1 MPIDNNISE
10 REMKRVVL
18 NRNYV
23 QFRIMRSAGVGSGKT
38 ALETSLRL
46 FPAAHNSEGGKELHE
61 LIGRPVAR
69 AFGANG
75 LESLK
80 CPFLH
85 REVRFDIHVGS

>member
-1 MPIDNNISE
+1 
-10 REMKRVVL
+10 MKRVVL

-23 QFRIMRSAGVGSGKT
+23 QFQIMHSAGVGSGKMP
-38 ALETSLRL
+38 LESSCGC
-46 FPAAHNSEGGKELHE
+46 FPAAHNSESGKELHE

-75 LESLK
+75 LQSLK